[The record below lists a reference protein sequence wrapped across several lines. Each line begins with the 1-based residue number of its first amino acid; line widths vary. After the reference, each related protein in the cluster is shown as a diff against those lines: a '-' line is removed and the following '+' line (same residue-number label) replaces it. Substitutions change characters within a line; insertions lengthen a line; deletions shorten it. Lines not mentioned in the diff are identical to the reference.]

1 MELEDMFYNKAD
13 YVETVEHRFSLF
25 ILSDILFD
33 NDWCIFQASGN
44 KVCRQTVL
52 CGSQNIILVGKVI
65 VQTDAIVR
73 ADLANVRTGR
83 YCIISRNSVIRPPY
97 KRFNHGYV

>member
-13 YVETVEHRFSLF
+13 YVETVEYAMILFAPSNVLF
-25 ILSDILFD
+25 INEKYIL
-33 NDWCIFQASGN
+33 QASGN

-83 YCIISRNSVIRPPY
+83 YCIISKNSVIRPPY
-97 KRFNHGYV
+97 KRFNHG